1 MSLTGDNKRF
11 SVLADYCKAKP
22 SARVLA
28 EFPKLYERMIAD
40 RLFLPPLFVLDVLVA
55 VSKQENAI
63 TPASFESRPSA
74 SGWRLFLETISRRA
88 LSASVGNSEH
98 GAALIWATAQSL
110 KARSNGLADKMS
122 PGWTAAEYD
131 SWLSM
136 GADKLIRKEADVFK
150 VNANG
155 KLPWGG
161 VWVYLNA
168 EASTIGGR
176 ERIIPFSSSFR
187 SRPTDIFLFQEL
199 PAVDEQLDE
208 LIEEHD
214 VYRSRGY
221 LPVSSRAGNK
231 DPFIRRSDAGDFFE
245 RAPGPLPENVARIS
259 PSDLVLLNSGDKTSQ
274 RLKDMLKLRFAV
286 KAIESDINQRYHSQ
300 PDPFRRSRRLE
311 VRITLHDDRL
321 MRPVPPVGEEGREF
335 SQVNLYRANLV
346 YFLHHL
352 SQAMEGS
359 PIECELKVFL
369 SLGGALTMGR
379 RLPDS
384 FLDAARRSPRD
395 CFEALWLVFPQL
407 FSGVLLRK
415 IKEVAPLAASEVE
428 PSMTILLSLGH
439 PAPVSTGD
447 SETVCCADIQADPSS
462 CTLAGRVVGFS
473 EGSVPSEVV
482 RRYDAPGSVSFEI
495 VRALF
500 GQEGAA

>member
-1 MSLTGDNKRF
+1 MSLTGDIKRF
-11 SVLADYCKAKP
+11 NVLADYCKAKP
-22 SARVLA
+22 SARVLS
-28 EFPKLYERMIAD
+28 EFPKVYERLIVD

-55 VSKQENAI
+55 VSRQENAI

-74 SGWRLFLETISRRA
+74 SGWRLFLETIGRRS
-88 LSASVGNSEH
+88 LSGSVGNLEH
-98 GAALIWATAQSL
+98 GVALIWATAQSL
-110 KARSNGLADKMS
+110 KARSNSVSDEKAAA
-122 PGWTAAEYD
+122 WTAAEYE
-131 SWLSM
+131 SWLSL

-161 VWVYLNA
+161 FWAYLNE

-187 SRPTDIFLFQEL
+187 SRPTDVFLFQEL

-208 LIEEHD
+208 LIKEHD
-214 VYRSRGY
+214 VYRSRGH
-221 LPVSSRAGNK
+221 LPVSSRLGNK
-231 DPFIRRSDAGDFFE
+231 DPFVRRSDAGDFFE

-274 RLKDMLKLRFAV
+274 QLKEKLKLRFAV

-300 PDPFRRSRRLE
+300 PDPFKRSRRLE

-369 SLGGALTMGR
+369 SLGGALSMGK

-415 IKEVAPLAASEVE
+415 IKEVAPLHTSEVE
-428 PSMTILLSLGH
+428 PSMLVLLSLGH
-439 PAPVSTGD
+439 PAPVSAGD
-447 SETVCCADIQADPSS
+447 TETVCCADIQADPSS

-473 EGSVPSEVV
+473 ESQAQSEIV

>member
-11 SVLADYCKAKP
+11 NVLADYCKAKP

-28 EFPKLYERMIAD
+28 EFPKVYANLIDD
-40 RLFLPPLFVLDVLVA
+40 RLFLPPLFVLDILVA

-63 TPASFESRPSA
+63 TPASFETRPSA
-74 SGWRLFLETISRRA
+74 SGWKLFLETIGRRA
-88 LSASVGNSEH
+88 LSGSVGNMEH
-98 GAALIWATAQSL
+98 GAALIRATAESL
-110 KARSNGLADKMS
+110 KARSNGAPNDKNTV
-122 PGWTAAEYD
+122 WTAAEYD
-131 SWLSM
+131 SWLSL
-136 GADKLIRKEADVFK
+136 GADKLIRKEAEAFK

-161 VWVYLNA
+161 FWAYLNE

-187 SRPTDIFLFQEL
+187 SRPTDVFLFQEL

-214 VYRSRGY
+214 VYRSRGH
-221 LPVSSRAGNK
+221 LPVSSRLGNK
-231 DPFIRRSDAGDFFE
+231 DPFVRRSDAGDFFE
-245 RAPGPLPENVARIS
+245 RAPGALPENVARIS
-259 PSDLVLLNSGDKTSQ
+259 PTDLVLLNSGDKTSQ

-300 PDPFRRSRRLE
+300 PDPFKRSRRLE

-335 SQVNLYRANLV
+335 SQINLYRANLV

-369 SLGGALTMGR
+369 SLGGALSMGR
-379 RLPDS
+379 RLPES
-384 FLDAARRSPRD
+384 FLDAARGSPRD

-415 IKEVAPLAASEVE
+415 IKEVAPLPASEIE
-428 PSMTILLSLGH
+428 PSMLILLSLGH
-439 PAPVSTGD
+439 PAPVSAGD

-462 CTLAGRVVGFS
+462 LTLAGRIVGFS
-473 EGSVPSEVV
+473 DGPVQPEIV

>member
-1 MSLTGDNKRF
+1 MSLTADTRRF
-11 SVLADYCKAKP
+11 GVLANYCKASP
-22 SARVLA
+22 SLRVLA
-28 EFPKLYERMIAD
+28 EFPKVYEKMVEA
-40 RLFLPPLFVLDVLVA
+40 RLFLPPLFVLDILVA

-63 TPASFESRPSA
+63 TPASFETRPSA
-74 SGWRLFLETISRRA
+74 SGWRLFLETIGRRA
-88 LSASVGNSEH
+88 LSGSVGNMEH
-98 GAALIWATAQSL
+98 GASLIWATAESL
-110 KARSNGLADKMS
+110 KARSNGATDDKNA
-122 PGWTAAEYD
+122 GWTAAEYE
-131 SWLSM
+131 SWLSL
-136 GADKLIRKEADVFK
+136 GAEKLIRKEADAFK

-161 VWVYLNA
+161 FWAYLNE

-187 SRPTDIFLFQEL
+187 SRPTDVFLFQEL

-214 VYRSRGY
+214 VYRSRSH
-221 LPVSSRAGNK
+221 LPVSSRPGNK
-231 DPFIRRSDAGDFFE
+231 DPFVRRSDAGDFFE

-259 PSDLVLLNSGDKTSQ
+259 PTDLVLLNSGDKTSQ

-286 KAIESDINQRYHSQ
+286 KAIESDVNQRYHSQ
-300 PDPFRRSRRLE
+300 PDPFKRSRRLE
-311 VRITLHDDRL
+311 VRMTLHDDRL
-321 MRPVPPVGEEGREF
+321 MRPVPPIGEEGREF

-352 SQAMEGS
+352 SQALEGS

-369 SLGGALTMGR
+369 SLGGALSMGR
-379 RLPDS
+379 SLPEG
-384 FLDAARRSPRD
+384 FLDEARRSPRD

-415 IKEVAPLAASEVE
+415 IKETAPLPASEVE
-428 PSMTILLSLGH
+428 PSMTIMLSLGH
-439 PAPVSTGD
+439 PAPVSAGD
-447 SETVCCADIQADPSS
+447 AENVCRADIQADPSS

-473 EGSVPSEVV
+473 ESLAQSEVV